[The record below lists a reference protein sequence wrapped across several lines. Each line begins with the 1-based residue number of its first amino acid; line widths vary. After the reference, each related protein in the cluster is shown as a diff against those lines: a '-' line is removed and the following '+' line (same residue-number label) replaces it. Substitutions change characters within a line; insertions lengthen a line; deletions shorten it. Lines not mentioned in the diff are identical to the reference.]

1 MTEIKKVHLIAI
13 CGMGMGTLA
22 GLLKS
27 AGYAVSGSD
36 ENVYPPMST
45 QLSDLGI
52 EIQSGFSADNLAHQ
66 PDLVIVGNTCKETNP
81 EVQAAFAMGL
91 NIMSFPQAL
100 KTIWDV
106 RARLDAAGI
115 SHDVESYRLDAISIV
130 ARVPGEYWEIDFL
143 DDGSIDFEVFQSQ
156 GVKTTDDLD
165 ARINQIHLTNELK
178 GN

>member
-1 MTEIKKVHLIAI
+1 MNER
-13 CGMGMGTLA
+13 
-22 GLLKS
+22 
-27 AGYAVSGSD
+27 
-36 ENVYPPMST
+36 
-45 QLSDLGI
+45 
-52 EIQSGFSADNLAHQ
+52 
-66 PDLVIVGNTCKETNP
+66 
-81 EVQAAFAMGL
+81 
-91 NIMSFPQAL
+91 SFPQAL

-143 DDGSIDFEVFQSQ
+143 DDGSVDFEVFQSQ